1 MNELHN
7 ALSRQ
12 LKAVVPN
19 EEFQAWFQ
27 PVSFSVENDE
37 AVVSV
42 PNRFYEAWIKD
53 HYLETLEKAIRTAEN
68 RPLKL
73 RFEIKPLSPEA
84 RPKIPAEKYKTS
96 EPGQS
101 TLAARYTFNNFVIG
115 PCNELAHA
123 ACLSA
128 AERPG
133 KVYNPLVLYGG
144 AGLGKSHLL
153 HAAGHLIKQRNPNA
167 KVHYSSLESYT
178 NELIDAIR
186 TEGVASF
193 HNKYRNM
200 DCLLIDDI
208 QFLAKRERTQEELFH
223 TFNTLFEA
231 ERQIIM
237 TSDKLPREIHGLEK
251 RLVTRFEWGLLADLQ
266 PPEEETKIAILQNKA
281 LEKGIEL
288 PRDVAFLLAQQPET
302 NVRVLEGYL
311 NRVIAVSRHKNRDLS
326 AELVKE
332 VLVPLLGERQITADE
347 VMKLVSHEY
356 GVRVADITGA
366 KKSRDISLPRQI
378 SMYLIRRLTRLS
390 YPEIGRLMGGKD
402 HSTVVKGVKK
412 MNGLMEE
419 DHEFARKL
427 RNVEKKLMEQSRRR
441 IGELTES

>member
-1 MNELHN
+1 MNDINYTVTRYLM
-7 ALSRQ
+7 A
-12 LKAVVPN
+12 AVSPDDF
-19 EEFQAWFQ
+19 ESWFQ
-27 PVSFSVENDE
+27 PVSYRIEDDE
-37 AVVSV
+37 AVVTV
-42 PNRFYEAWIKD
+42 PNRFYADWIKEQ
-53 HYLETLEKAIRTAEN
+53 YLDTLLMAFAEASQERKKIRFETGQSQAPAAPKVVVEN
-68 RPLKL
+68 RAK
-73 RFEIKPLSPEA
+73 
-84 RPKIPAEKYKTS
+84 AEQTTS
-96 EPGQS
+96 ELS
-101 TLAARYTFNNFVIG
+101 ARYTFSNFVVG

-153 HAAGHLIKQRNPNA
+153 HAAGHLIKSRNPSA
-167 KVHYSSLESYT
+167 KVHYSSLEAYT
-178 NELIDAIR
+178 NELINAIR
-186 TEGVASF
+186 TDGVASF
-193 HNKYRNM
+193 HQKYRNI

-208 QFLAKRERTQEELFH
+208 QFLANRERTQEELFH
-223 TFNTLFEA
+223 TFNALFEA

-281 LEKGIEL
+281 LARSIEL
-288 PRDVAFLLAQQPET
+288 PREVAFLLAQQPET

-311 NRVIAVSRHKNRDLS
+311 NRVIAVSRYKKKDLS
-326 AELVKE
+326 AELVRE
-332 VLVPLLGERQITADE
+332 VLVPLLGERQVTADE
-347 VMKLVSHEY
+347 VMKTVSVEY
-356 GVRVADITGA
+356 GVRVSDITGA

-412 MNGLMEE
+412 MTSLLEE
-419 DHEFARKL
+419 DQDLAR
-427 RNVEKKLMEQSRRR
+427 RMRMVEKKLMEQSRRR
-441 IGELTES
+441 IGELGDS

>member
-1 MNELHN
+1 M
-7 ALSRQ
+7 
-12 LKAVVPN
+12 
-19 EEFQAWFQ
+19 
-27 PVSFSVENDE
+27 
-37 AVVSV
+37 
-42 PNRFYEAWIKD
+42 
-53 HYLETLEKAIRTAEN
+53 
-68 RPLKL
+68 
-73 RFEIKPLSPEA
+73 
-84 RPKIPAEKYKTS
+84 
-96 EPGQS
+96 
-101 TLAARYTFNNFVIG
+101 
-115 PCNELAHA
+115 
-123 ACLSA
+123 
-128 AERPG
+128 
-133 KVYNPLVLYGG
+133 
-144 AGLGKSHLL
+144 
-153 HAAGHLIKQRNPNA
+153 
-167 KVHYSSLESYT
+167 
-178 NELIDAIR
+178 
-186 TEGVASF
+186 
-193 HNKYRNM
+193 
-200 DCLLIDDI
+200 
-208 QFLAKRERTQEELFH
+208 
-223 TFNTLFEA
+223 
-231 ERQIIM
+231 
-237 TSDKLPREIHGLEK
+237 PREIHGLEK